1 MYNIRQE
8 DQFYNYLSCESG
20 VEDLQACVRAI
31 EIKIRRFRFNV
42 KVKIKKLRLRF
53 NRLSIMTKIKRLG
66 SKLSEIKDE
75 D

>member
-1 MYNIRQE
+1 MH
-8 DQFYNYLSCESG
+8 
-20 VEDLQACVRAI
+20 DLLRLGLGLGLVLGL
-31 EIKIRRFRFNV
+31 RFNV